1 MGCGQ
6 SIDADQAHQNKQ
18 SAAIDAE
25 LRRARQEEAKTVKCL
40 MLGAGES
47 GKSTLVKQMR
57 LMYANPYSDRER
69 HDYKEIVFTNALQ
82 SMQAV
87 IRGFEVCNVA
97 LPQQHIPTAEYLL
110 LVHSED
116 ATDPSTGDIEPGVRN
131 AIIALWAEPA
141 TKEVVARS
149 SQFQLNDSA
158 QYFFDAMPRLGE
170 PRYVPTDQDILRTRV
185 RSTGIVEEVFAVKA
199 HRLRVFDVGGQRSE
213 RKKWIHCFENVSVL
227 VFVAAISEYDQ
238 VLFEDSTVNRLA
250 EATML
255 WESIAGSRW
264 FTQSA
269 FVLMLNK
276 VDLFTNKILGA
287 GPPLGAYFPDYTGPP
302 RDLEAAKNYMRAKF
316 IALNPRKD
324 RGLYVHL
331 TCATDTNQARV
342 VLAAVMDQVLTRLLS
357 EVGLL

>member
-1 MGCGQ
+1 MGSEVSGR
-6 SIDADQAHQNKQ
+6 SGALLTVFSFPHVPPDPA
-18 SAAIDAE
+18 SA
-25 LRRARQEEAKTVKCL
+25 RR
-40 MLGAGES
+40 
-47 GKSTLVKQMR
+47 
-57 LMYANPYSDRER
+57 
-69 HDYKEIVFTNALQ
+69 
-82 SMQAV
+82 
-87 IRGFEVCNVA
+87 
-97 LPQQHIPTAEYLL
+97 
-110 LVHSED
+110 
-116 ATDPSTGDIEPGVRN
+116 
-131 AIIALWAEPA
+131 
-141 TKEVVARS
+141 
-149 SQFQLNDSA
+149 
-158 QYFFDAMPRLGE
+158 
-170 PRYVPTDQDILRTRV
+170 
-185 RSTGIVEEVFAVKA
+185 
-199 HRLRVFDVGGQRSE
+199 
-213 RKKWIHCFENVSVL
+213 IHCFENVSVL

-276 VDLFTNKILGA
+276 VDLFANKILGA

-342 VLAAVMDQVLTRLLS
+342 VLAAVMDQCVSRCAPSCSLELTSTHAGSSLACSAKSASSDRTPPSCIRLVTSFALPDAFS
-357 EVGLL
+357 HRNPCSFPLCT